1 MSTGYPAAVVPT
13 VGIDLRT
20 VLATNLHASPGVY
33 AVLVGSGMS
42 TAAGILTGWKVVLDL
57 IGRVAAAEGVELGD
71 APGAEEEWWTAQGRG
86 APRYDTL
93 LQALSLDS
101 NAARQALLRKY
112 FDPQPGEGGPVLPTQ
127 AHRVLAQLCASGT
140 IRLILTTNFD
150 HLIERA
156 LDEAGV
162 TPQVIVGPSQ
172 VASMRPLPH
181 PGVTVVKLHGDY
193 TRPGSLRNTPEEL
206 NNYPPKWRAL
216 LSKVFDEFGLVV
228 IGWSAE
234 WDTALVDAWTKVVS
248 RRYPV
253 FWASYRGSVTE
264 EARRLIDFRQAAVI
278 DTDGADSLLGDVSE
292 RLDRLDRIATRGK
305 RRQLLGMHVLVPGS
319 TVKPN
324 GWAVLPLLQVR
335 VGALLGAVTR
345 GSYEMIRRKERQ
357 LLCDVLTASSLTNLL
372 GSWLH
377 ELHPAS
383 ALVVPIDPGSAP
395 RSAGTLPP
403 LSSWGDTPG
412 DPLQSGNYASFRFGG
427 DARAGTSALVT
438 VTLPTNS
445 EAVQVT
451 LDVALSV
458 EETVAIAQIAKI
470 FHEGLV

>member
-1 MSTGYPAAVVPT
+1 M
-13 VGIDLRT
+13 
-20 VLATNLHASPGVY
+20 
-33 AVLVGSGMS
+33 
-42 TAAGILTGWKVVLDL
+42 
-57 IGRVAAAEGVELGD
+57 
-71 APGAEEEWWTAQGRG
+71 
-86 APRYDTL
+86 
-93 LQALSLDS
+93 
-101 NAARQALLRKY
+101 
-112 FDPQPGEGGPVLPTQ
+112 LPTQ

-305 RRQLLGMHVLVPGS
+305 RRWPHG
-319 TVKPN
+319 
-324 GWAVLPLLQVR
+324 
-335 VGALLGAVTR
+335 
-345 GSYEMIRRKERQ
+345 
-357 LLCDVLTASSLTNLL
+357 
-372 GSWLH
+372 H
-377 ELHPAS
+377 EGRPF
-383 ALVVPIDPGSAP
+383 PRPRP
-395 RSAGTLPP
+395 RSDRRLRSCR
-403 LSSWGDTPG
+403 SSRSASVPC
-412 DPLQSGNYASFRFGG
+412 SGR
-427 DARAGTSALVT
+427 
-438 VTLPTNS
+438 
-445 EAVQVT
+445 
-451 LDVALSV
+451 
-458 EETVAIAQIAKI
+458 
-470 FHEGLV
+470 